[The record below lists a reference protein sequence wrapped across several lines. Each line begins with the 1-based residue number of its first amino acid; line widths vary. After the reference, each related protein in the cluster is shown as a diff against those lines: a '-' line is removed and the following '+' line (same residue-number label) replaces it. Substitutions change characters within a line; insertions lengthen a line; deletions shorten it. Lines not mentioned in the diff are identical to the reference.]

1 MQDFF
6 KMSFNSASKRKKKEK
21 KLRREG
27 KAIVVNL
34 QLNG

>member
-1 MQDFF
+1 MPDFL

-21 KLRREG
+21 KLRRAG
-27 KAIVVNL
+27 KAIIVNL